1 MDRTIDTGWTT
12 RTTAWRRAAATL
24 AALSVAAAPARALT
38 LEEAFS
44 EAVRT
49 NPTVRAAR
57 EAARARHENV
67 PIARAAWMPTVQ
79 AEALANRT
87 RFGSVFNFSSFFA
100 GGGAET
106 SADVSGQRI
115 MTLTATQNLYHSG
128 RNGALLRRAD
138 QEVLR
143 AHAAVEETEQAVL
156 LRVAT
161 AYLDV
166 LRAERT
172 VDLRRASLAAF
183 EARAR
188 ETAAQFQ
195 VGDRTGAD
203 VAQAQAEREVAAAEV
218 ASARAE
224 LEIQRSLF
232 EMLVGTPPRGLE
244 APGEPAGLPAT
255 LDDAVRAAR
264 DARPAVRA
272 AEHGMEAARH
282 AVRAASG
289 LLGPRVDLRGAV
301 TKVVGQGRLSF
312 LPDSTDVSIA
322 VSVTMPIYQ
331 AGAAGARLRQAQ
343 RLHEQFRHERHAA
356 AREAEQRVTSAWRML
371 QAARQRLAALET
383 AVEASRAALAGI
395 QREAGLGERTTRE
408 VLDAERNLVSRRVHA
423 LAAERDA
430 IVGAY
435 RLLEAI
441 GALTARALGI
451 DGAPDLGREAKDARW
466 SLAPGLTSIGG
477 RQ

>member
-1 MDRTIDTGWTT
+1 MDRAIDIGWTT

-49 NPTVRAAR
+49 NPAVRAAR

-79 AEALANRT
+79 AEAHANRT

-100 GGGAET
+100 GGDAET
-106 SADVSGQRI
+106 SAEVSGQRI

-143 AHAAVEETEQAVL
+143 AHAAVEDTEQAVL

-188 ETAAQFQ
+188 ETEAQFQ

-232 EMLVGTPPRGLE
+232 EMLVGKSPRGLE

-312 LPDSTDVSIA
+312 LPDSTDMSIT

-451 DGAPDLGREAKDARW
+451 DGAPDLGREAGDARW
-466 SLAPGLTSIGG
+466 SLAPGLMSIGG
-477 RQ
+477 R